1 MKEADATF
9 DTSMLY
15 ELAALKPKALEILSD
30 VPKDSS
36 EYSTVK
42 LLIEFL
48 SWITPMDITKI
59 PTTSLLR
66 EFIGGS
72 LFDVG

>member
-1 MKEADATF
+1 MKEADAVF

-15 ELAALKPKALEILSD
+15 ELAALKPKALEILRA
-30 VPKDSS
+30 VPQESS

-42 LLIEFL
+42 LLMEFL
-48 SWITPMDITKI
+48 SWITPLDHEKI
-59 PTTSLLR
+59 PHTSLLR

-72 LFDVG
+72 LFDVK